1 MAALNEVHKAQIQRF
16 VTFFKGKR
24 ERLLS
29 DRESEKEEFKTDRL
43 DDGAIF
49 NAHDVVDLID
59 TYHATIIGSIR
70 EELENVINLSAV
82 YISQIF
88 AQAETQFGALL
99 DGADVCMIEDQNSVG
114 AITALVQSGA
124 APAPLTKRVTG
135 LAPIDP
141 SAGSSGTADIA
152 MATELQDLKEENRQ
166 LSERY
171 LMMQKE
177 TSALLQERST
187 LSAELDQV
195 KANFQTLRAH
205 MHALNPECSNNGT
218 VIGANAE
225 DIGRQLDNTKATLD
239 LRTAERDQMT
249 KELNK
254 RLGDSSQFKE
264 LKAIVKKK
272 SDEVKV
278 LKRYLAENGLALPS
292 TAAGGV
298 DLAPDDD

>member
-1 MAALNEVHKAQIQRF
+1 MAALNEVHKGQIQRF

-24 ERLLS
+24 ERLLA
-29 DRESEKEEFKTDRL
+29 DRESEKEEFKDDRL

-49 NAHDVVDLID
+49 NKSDVVDLID

-70 EELENVINLSAV
+70 EELENMINLSAV

-88 AQAETQFGALL
+88 GQAETQFGALL

-124 APAPLTKRVTG
+124 APAPLTKRVNALT
-135 LAPIDP
+135 PIDP
-141 SAGSSGTADIA
+141 AAGSSATGDIA

-166 LSERY
+166 LSDRY

-177 TSALLQERST
+177 TSALLQERSN
-187 LSAELDQV
+187 LSQELEKV

-218 VIGANAE
+218 VIGANAVE
-225 DIGRQLDNTKATLD
+225 IEQALNSTKAALD
-239 LRTAERDQMT
+239 ARTAERDQMS

-272 SDEVKV
+272 SDEVK
-278 LKRYLAENGLALPS
+278 LLRRYVADAGLALPD

-298 DLAPDDD
+298 DLAPEDD